1 MKACVIIPCFNHAG
15 TVAKVAWEALAFC
28 PVIIVDDGSTM
39 PLPEMPGCTFIRLE
53 HNSGKGA
60 ALRAGFRCAR
70 ELGFTH
76 AITMD
81 SDGQHF
87 AEDLP
92 KFLAMM
98 ATQPDALVVGVRD
111 FYSAGCPT
119 HRRRSNAV
127 SSFWFRVETG
137 VKLGDT
143 QCGFRCYPIA
153 LTQRIKARSG
163 RYAFE
168 MEIMVRSSWA
178 GTPIVSVPVKC
189 TYEPEQIRQSHF
201 RPVRD
206 LAHITLMNIRLVL
219 QSWLVPLSLRV
230 AWSEGRSP
238 SFGKAAR
245 EFFSEH
251 AEDPWPLSLAVG
263 LGLFFGIVPVYGLQL
278 LLALIVAHHLG
289 LNKAITAV
297 ASNISIPP
305 MIPFILFG
313 SLMLGHWLFTGEIIA
328 LSPLDISK
336 ANVAKYF
343 WEWFAGS
350 LALAVIVSLFGMAI
364 SYIIA
369 KLSNQTRTKE

>member
-1 MKACVIIPCFNHAG
+1 M
-15 TVAKVAWEALAFC
+15 AKVAREALAYC
-28 PVIIVDDGSTM
+28 PVIIVDDGSTV
-39 PLPEMPGCTFIRLE
+39 PLPGMPGCTFVRLE

-60 ALRAGFRCAR
+60 ALSAGFRRAG

-92 KFLAMM
+92 KFLAKM

-137 VKLGDT
+137 VQLGDT

-153 LTQRIKARSG
+153 LTQRIKATSG

-168 MEIMVRSSWA
+168 MEIMVRSSWT

-219 QSWLVPLSLRV
+219 QSWVVPLALRV
-230 AWSEGRSP
+230 AWSEGRNP
-238 SFGKAAR
+238 SLGAAAS

-251 AEDPWPLSLAVG
+251 AHDPWSMSLAVG
-263 LGLFFGIVPVYGLQL
+263 LGLFFGIVPIYGLQL
-278 LLALIVAHHLG
+278 VIALVVAHRLG

-305 MIPFILFG
+305 MIPIIIFG
-313 SLMLGHWLFTGEIIA
+313 SLMLGHWLFTGEVIA
-328 LSPLDISK
+328 LSLKEITR
-336 ANVAKYF
+336 AHAAKYF
-343 WEWFAGS
+343 WEWLAGS
-350 LALAVIVSLFGMAI
+350 MALAVIVSITG
-364 SYIIA
+364 IIVFYAVA
-369 KLSNQTRTKE
+369 KLTHRRWTKA